1 MAVDFSRA
9 LKVKSPSKG
18 IVTYYGLTS
27 APTSGHY
34 IAFRSQGAVRY
45 IKLQVG
51 NGQALR
57 VRIAD
62 NNYYPYNNMEF
73 RVHFSNTKSSLG
85 WFPVYKSQLTKIE
98 YLYGIGGASLPASVT
113 IAFYNGD
120 THLGTDTTVTLNAN
134 TESQTYSNEL
144 YSGVLV
150 PDTIKIT
157 LTINGKSVTATA
169 NYVQSGTQ
177 SIYTYKTVAP
187 W

>member
-9 LKVKSPSKG
+9 LRVKSPTQG

-73 RVHFSNTKSSLG
+73 RVHFSNTKGSGL
-85 WFPVYKSQLTKIE
+85 FPTYKSNLTKIE
-98 YLYGIGGASLPASVT
+98 YLYGIGGASLSASVT
-113 IAFYNGD
+113 IEYYNGD
-120 THLGTDTTVTLNAN
+120 TQLATNTVTLNAN
-134 TESQTYSNEL
+134 TESQTYNSEL
-144 YSGVLV
+144 YNSMFV
-150 PDTIKIT
+150 PKTIKIT
-157 LTINGKSVTATA
+157 ITINGKSATATS